1 MRRLSQHPLG
11 WLLLLAGAVLP
22 ATARDEPRPADRP
35 TPVPETYTEQVP
47 GSKVRFTMVGIP
59 AGTFVMGSPDGEK
72 GRGAD
77 EGPQHAVTLRPFWM
91 GRCEVTWDEYN
102 LFYKSHPGVRSEQKD
117 AEKEGK
123 QDRIDAVSRP
133 TPPYI
138 DPTFGYGEEGYPA
151 VGMSHHA
158 AMVYCRWLSQKTG
171 RTYRLPTEAEWEYA
185 CRAGTRTAYFFGDDP
200 AKLDQYAWYTGNS
213 DETTHPVGKKKPNRW
228 GLHDMLGNA
237 AEWCLDGYDAK
248 AYGRFAA
255 RTEESVR
262 GPVVPPTADRFPNV
276 VRGGSWDDKAA
287 RLRCAARLASTPDW
301 NKIDPEKPKS
311 VWWLAQGDVVGF
323 RVVRPVEEQDDLKGL
338 RPRVTWES
346 K

>member
-1 MRRLSQHPLG
+1 MRRLSQHRLG
-11 WLLLLAGAVLP
+11 WLLLLVGAVLP
-22 ATARDEPRPADRP
+22 APARDDPRPDT
-35 TPVPETYTEQVP
+35 TPAHFPEPYTERIP

-59 AGTFVMGSPDGEK
+59 GGTFLMGSPKEEK
-72 GRGAD
+72 GRGDD
-77 EGPQHAVTLRPFWM
+77 EGPQHEVSLRPFWM
-91 GRCEVTWDEYN
+91 GRCEVTWDEYD
-102 LFYKSHPGVRSEQKD
+102 LFYKDNPGLRSEQKT

-138 DPTFGYGEEGYPA
+138 DPTFGYGQEGYPV
-151 VGMSHHA
+151 VGVSHHA

-185 CRAGTRTAYFFGDDP
+185 CRAGSKAAYFFGDDP
-200 AKLDQYAWYTGNS
+200 SKLDQYAWYAGNS
-213 DETTHPVGKKKPNRW
+213 DEVTHPVGKKKPNRW
-228 GLHDMLGNA
+228 GLYDMLGNA
-237 AEWCLDGYDAK
+237 AEWCLDSYEAK
-248 AYGRFAA
+248 AYDRFPADKA
-255 RTEESVR
+255 VR
-262 GPVVPPTADRFPNV
+262 APVLLPTADRFPNV
-276 VRGGSWDDKAA
+276 VRGGSWDDKAP
-287 RLRCAARLASTPDW
+287 RLRCAARVASDPKW

-311 VWWLAQGDVVGF
+311 IWWLAQGDVVGF